1 MMDPLSV
8 VLFGI
13 VAVAL
18 ASTLIASSLPAA
30 VAFTVLMGV
39 VTAIAQRAARR

>member
-1 MMDPLSV
+1 MEPLSV
-8 VLFGI
+8 VLFCI

-30 VAFTVLMGV
+30 VAFTLLMGI
-39 VTAIAQRAARR
+39 VTVIAQRRTRS